1 MSSWSTLGPLN
12 TMHHREVKSSANQ
25 HDLLAI
31 VHGKYET
38 DPEDSDM
45 VDMEE
50 TDPDSLFQI
59 E

>member
-1 MSSWSTLGPLN
+1 
-12 TMHHREVKSSANQ
+12 MHHREVKSSANQ

-59 E
+59 A